1 MHFRTQ
7 IRVHF
12 SKSGAE
18 DPDPLLW
25 KGRSED
31 LDQFFPNV
39 DSRIWIRIHV
49 KMRWIRNGEQS
60 KRELELLAS
69 MAHTYISHNMNS
81 MKYQFKRKDRTMEV
95 FR

>member
-1 MHFRTQ
+1 MGPRSGST
-7 IRVHF
+7 F

-18 DPDPLLW
+18 DPNPLLW
-25 KGRSED
+25 KGGSED
-31 LDQFFPNV
+31 LDPLFPNV
-39 DSRIWIRIHV
+39 DSRIWIRIQIQV
-49 KMRWIRNGEQS
+49 KKRWIQNAEKS

-81 MKYQFKRKDRTMEV
+81 MKYQFKRKDRIMEV